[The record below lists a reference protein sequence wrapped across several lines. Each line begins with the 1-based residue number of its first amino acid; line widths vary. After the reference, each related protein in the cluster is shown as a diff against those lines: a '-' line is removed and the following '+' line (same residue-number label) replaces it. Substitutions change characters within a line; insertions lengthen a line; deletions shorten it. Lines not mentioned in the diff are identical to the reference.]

1 MYLIAKKMI
10 NNNKKWIKCRKLE
23 KFSSVKFS
31 KFNALCDHVSKLYK
45 AWH

>member
-10 NNNKKWIKCRKLE
+10 NNNKKGTKRRKLE

-31 KFNALCDHVSKLYK
+31 KFNTLYNYVSRLYK
-45 AWH
+45 A